1 MPAESAPSP
10 TVDVVIPCYNEV
22 AVLEGSVLRSL
33 QLFDANPQYQW
44 RLVVADNGSNDGTS
58 ELARRLES
66 EHPGRVKALVLTIKG
81 RGLALKEAW
90 TTSEADIVAYMDV
103 DLSTDIEHLPRLID
117 MIAADGCDL
126 AIGTRLAKGS
136 KTKRSV
142 KREITSRGYVFLI
155 RATFPRL
162 KISDAQCGFK
172 ALSRKAVRALVPDI
186 ENRMWFFDTEL
197 LVLAHRRGFRICV
210 CLSAGTR
217 HGREGQIQHRL
228 EDIKQMRLAKG
239 GSASRIAATPPRGL
253 TPQAHVNPCW
263 DSQSLRPAA
272 RSQLATG
279 VSDIGLGK
287 PASRLR

>member
-1 MPAESAPSP
+1 MSTPSASP

-22 AVLEGSVLRSL
+22 AVLEGSILRSL
-33 QLFDANPQYQW
+33 QLFDAHPQYRW
-44 RLVVADNGSNDGTS
+44 RIVVADNGSNDGTG

-66 EHPGRVKALVLTIKG
+66 EYPGRVKALVLTIKG

-103 DLSTDIEHLPRLID
+103 DLSTDIEHLPRLIQ
-117 MIAADGCDL
+117 MIAEGGCDV

-142 KREITSRGYVFLI
+142 KREITSRGYVLLI

-172 ALSRKAVRALVPDI
+172 ALSRKAVHALVPDI

-197 LVLAHRRGFRICV
+197 LVLAHRRGFKICELPV
-210 CLSAGTR
+210 RWDEDPDTKVKIFSTAW
-217 HGREGQIQHRL
+217 
-228 EDIKQMRLAKG
+228 EDIKGLARMRFAKDG
-239 GSASRIAATPPRGL
+239 KRARATR
-253 TPQAHVNPCW
+253 
-263 DSQSLRPAA
+263 
-272 RSQLATG
+272 
-279 VSDIGLGK
+279 
-287 PASRLR
+287 